1 MIKAHQ
7 RILLQTNVARDKA
20 EALLEGLLRA
30 RTEAQRCP
38 AETNEPPTARV
49 PIASV
54 AMDRAID
61 ATGTLIDRLNRV
73 MVMAEDELNEQ
84 VIDLLDEA
92 VAELDRCDRLDCDD

>member
-30 RTEAQRCP
+30 RTEAQRCT
-38 AETNEPPTARV
+38 AETNEPPAARV